1 MPMID
6 AVFGKGKAGKLRSG
20 SSAWLDFAK
29 KHVPAI
35 ATPKS
40 TYGKRPDGT
49 EKGDGWLGP
58 IRFTKPDG
66 STGVMTEY
74 SVGTN
79 IDGKEMDIPTL
90 VPTLSPEE
98 IELMKTDIVP
108 NGKKVPDA
116 IFRKAL
122 DHAMK
127 QLNAGKSVW
136 ATERK

>member
-1 MPMID
+1 MSMID
-6 AVFGKGKAGKLRSG
+6 YVFDNGKAGRLRSG
-20 SSAWLDFAK
+20 SSSWMDFAK
-29 KHVPAI
+29 KHIKAL

-40 TYGKRPDGT
+40 KYGKRPDST

-98 IELMKTDIVP
+98 IELMKTDIAP

-116 IFRKAL
+116 IFRKAI

-127 QLNAGKSVW
+127 QLNVGKSVW